1 MLTAS
6 PSTTPSCPPWGDVS
20 EQTVGIAISAS
31 FVVTTDG
38 IVLEMLPVR
47 AFASSYDVD
56 RLIGL
61 VSARASNVSI
71 A

>member
-1 MLTAS
+1 MRVTAD
-6 PSTTPSCPPWGDVS
+6 GVFLLRDD
-20 EQTVGIAISAS
+20 I
-31 FVVTTDG
+31 VVQ
-38 IVLEMLPVR
+38 MLPAR
-47 AFASSYDVD
+47 AFASPYDVD